1 MCLIFMVCVWYI
13 VYTCLLYRVCVCG
26 NEVDMEQML
35 LNRGRDNDTD
45 GYEIHYNNKCRWKAY
60 EDFKTKKRVLIRLC
74 KCYKPS
80 FWHKSPLLEDFSV
93 MGCLNHR
100 SMLCITTDLR
110 PISTGY
116 QNSTFMFTGSTKK
129 IYFGYSKGMV

>member
-1 MCLIFMVCVWYI
+1 
-13 VYTCLLYRVCVCG
+13 
-26 NEVDMEQML
+26 MEQML

-80 FWHKSPLLEDFSV
+80 F
-93 MGCLNHR
+93 
-100 SMLCITTDLR
+100 
-110 PISTGY
+110 
-116 QNSTFMFTGSTKK
+116 
-129 IYFGYSKGMV
+129 